1 MKYILTEAQFSTL
14 MEQEELCL
22 PDFEQTV
29 NGTLEGIVELT
40 PDEIYSAYESP
51 MELAN
56 EVSDPKIKQLFGK
69 MLSNVDAMSYDGLKA
84 ELKKLISLKNTLKEQ
99 QTPYLEQNIEIAG
112 VQVPK
117 AAVHVVLG
125 LVIISVLSK
134 LINMIGQRMDS
145 VKSPRRRGGR
155 SSVIGCQ
162 AARGRAQAVRRRR
175 RRENWRAFLR
185 KMGLK

>member
-1 MKYILTEAQFSTL
+1 
-14 MEQEELCL
+14 
-22 PDFEQTV
+22 
-29 NGTLEGIVELT
+29 
-40 PDEIYSAYESP
+40 
-51 MELAN
+51 
-56 EVSDPKIKQLFGK
+56 
-69 MLSNVDAMSYDGLKA
+69 
-84 ELKKLISLKNTLKEQ
+84 
-99 QTPYLEQNIEIAG
+99 
-112 VQVPK
+112 
-117 AAVHVVLG
+117 
-125 LVIISVLSK
+125 

>member
-29 NGTLEGIVELT
+29 NGTLEGIIELT
-40 PDEIYSAYESP
+40 PDEIYSAYETP
-51 MELAN
+51 MELTN
-56 EVSDPKIKQLFGK
+56 DVSDPKMKQLFAK
-69 MLSNVDAMSYDGLKA
+69 MLTNVDGMSFDGLKD

-99 QTPYLEQNIEIAG
+99 QTPYLEQTVEIAG

-125 LVIISVLSK
+125 LVIISILSK
-134 LINMIGQRMDS
+134 LINMIGQKMDS
-145 VKSPRRRGGR
+145 VKSPRRRGGK
-155 SSVIGCQ
+155 SSVVGCQ
-162 AARGRAQAVRRRR
+162 AARGRAKAVRRRR
-175 RRENWRAFLR
+175 RRENWRSFLR

>member
-14 MEQEELCL
+14 LEQEELCL

-40 PDEIYSAYESP
+40 PDEIYSAYETP
-51 MELAN
+51 MELTN
-56 EVSDPKIKQLFGK
+56 DVSDPKMKQLFAK
-69 MLSNVDAMSYDGLKA
+69 MLTNVDGMSFDGLKD

-99 QTPYLEQNIEIAG
+99 QTPYLEQTVEIAG

-125 LVIISVLSK
+125 LVIISILSK
-134 LINMIGQRMDS
+134 LINMIGQKMDS
-145 VKSPRRRGGR
+145 VKSPRRRGGK
-155 SSVIGCQ
+155 SSVVGCQ
-162 AARGRAQAVRRRR
+162 AARGRAKAVRRRR
-175 RRENWRAFLR
+175 RRENWRSFLR

>member
-29 NGTLEGIVELT
+29 NGTLEGIIELT
-40 PDEIYSAYESP
+40 PDEIYSAYETP
-51 MELAN
+51 MELTN
-56 EVSDPKIKQLFGK
+56 DVSDPKMKQLFAK
-69 MLSNVDAMSYDGLKA
+69 MLTNVDGMSFDGLKD

-99 QTPYLEQNIEIAG
+99 QTPYLEQTVEIAG

-125 LVIISVLSK
+125 LVIISILSK
-134 LINMIGQRMDS
+134 LINMIGQKMDS

-162 AARGRAQAVRRRR
+162 AARGRAKAVRRRR
-175 RRENWRAFLR
+175 RRENWRSFLR

>member
-14 MEQEELCL
+14 MEQEDLCL

-40 PDEIYSAYESP
+40 PDEIYSAYEMP

-69 MLSNVDAMSYDGLKA
+69 MLSNVDAMSYDGLKT

-99 QTPYLEQNIEIAG
+99 QTPYLEQTVEIAG
-112 VQVPK
+112 VKVPK
-117 AAVHVVLG
+117 AAIHLVLG

-134 LINMIGQRMDS
+134 LINMIGQRLDS
-145 VKSPRRRGGR
+145 VKSPRRRGGNT
-155 SSVIGCQ
+155 SVIGCQ
-162 AARGRAQAVRRRR
+162 AARGRAKAIRRRR
-175 RRENWRAFLR
+175 RRENWRGFLR
-185 KMGLK
+185 KMGLR

>member
-29 NGTLEGIVELT
+29 NGTLEGIIELT
-40 PDEIYSAYESP
+40 PDEIYSAYETP
-51 MELAN
+51 MELTN
-56 EVSDPKIKQLFGK
+56 DVSDPKMKQLFAK
-69 MLSNVDAMSYDGLKA
+69 MLTNVDGMSFDGLKD

-99 QTPYLEQNIEIAG
+99 QTPYLEQTVEIAG

-117 AAVHVVLG
+117 AVVHVVLG
-125 LVIISVLSK
+125 LVIISILSK
-134 LINMIGQRMDS
+134 LINMIGQKMDS
-145 VKSPRRRGGR
+145 VKSPRRRGGK
-155 SSVIGCQ
+155 SSVVGCQ
-162 AARGRAQAVRRRR
+162 AARGRAKAVRRRR
-175 RRENWRAFLR
+175 RRENWRSFLR